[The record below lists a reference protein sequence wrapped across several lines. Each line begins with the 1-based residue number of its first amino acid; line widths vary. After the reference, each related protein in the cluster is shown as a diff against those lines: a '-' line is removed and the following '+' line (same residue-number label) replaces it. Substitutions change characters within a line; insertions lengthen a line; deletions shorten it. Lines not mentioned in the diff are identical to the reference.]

1 MKIIAVT
8 GSSGFI
14 GKHLVNTLINNN
26 VNVIELDID
35 KGFNLLK
42 EENIQHVP
50 KFDVIVHLAAKSFV
64 PLSIKNPRE
73 FYYHNFTLTLNVLE
87 LARKNDA
94 KVILFSSYLYGKP
107 EYLPIDEKHPLKPHN
122 PYGHSKLI
130 CEKLCEGYNKE
141 FNVPIIIFRP
151 FNVFGPGQN
160 KNFLI
165 PSILEQ
171 LKTGEILL
179 KDPRPKRDFLY
190 VDDLV
195 KAVLLAI
202 TYEKSN
208 YEIFNLG
215 YGKSNSVVDVVNM
228 ICELS
233 VIKPR
238 VSFTNEIRQGEVLDT
253 VADTSKIYS
262 MLKWKPEIDLQKGI
276 KMILEYS

>member
-1 MKIIAVT
+1 MNNIAVT

-14 GKHLVNTLINNN
+14 GRHLINTLISNN

-42 EENIQHVP
+42 EEDIKHVP
-50 KFDVIVHLAAKSFV
+50 EFDVIIHLAAKSFV
-64 PLSIKNPRE
+64 PLSLKNPKE
-73 FYYHNFTLTLNVLE
+73 FYYHNFNITLNVLE
-87 LARKNDA
+87 LARKNNA
-94 KVILFSSYLYGKP
+94 KVILFSSYLYGEP

-130 CEKLCEGYNKE
+130 CEKLCKGYKND

-151 FNVFGPGQN
+151 FNIYGPGQN
-160 KNFLI
+160 INFLI
-165 PSILEQ
+165 PSIIEQ
-171 LKTGEILL
+171 LKTGEITL
-179 KDPRPKRDFLY
+179 KDPRPKRDFIC
-190 VDDLV
+190 VDDVV

-202 TYEKSN
+202 AFDKSD

-215 YGKSNSVVDVVNM
+215 YGKSNSVVDIVNI

-233 VIKPR
+233 AKMPKI
-238 VSFTNEIRQGEVLDT
+238 SFTNEIRQGEILDT
-253 VADTSKIYS
+253 VADISKINS
-262 MLKWKPEIDLQKGI
+262 LLKWKPEIDLKSGI

>member
-50 KFDVIVHLAAKSFV
+50 KFDVIVHLAAKTFV
-64 PLSIKNPRE
+64 PLSIKNPWE

-87 LARKNDA
+87 LARKNNA

-165 PSILEQ
+165 PSIIEQ
-171 LKTGEILL
+171 LKTGEISL

-276 KMILEYS
+276 KIILKYS